1 MKAKRILFIGGD
13 MRQLR
18 AVNRIAECGIE
29 TTVFGFEDTDGKK
42 LSESVDILKDIRD
55 IDSCYD
61 IIILPLPYTLDG
73 ETINISDLR
82 YKINIK
88 EFMAGVSPASI
99 VFAGKID
106 KAFTKIAEDYG
117 LQLIDYFDREELQ
130 ILNAIPT
137 AEGAIQIAMEETA
150 FTIHSS
156 KCLVIGNGRIGGI
169 LSNMLKGIGAD
180 VTVVARKQKDRAKA
194 FSLGMKSI
202 SMVELYEKISGFDII
217 FNTAPSLVLDSDML
231 MKSRRNVLI
240 IDLASKPGGVDF
252 ETARKMGIRVIWALS
267 LPGKV
272 ASDTAGDII
281 GKTILN
287 IIEEVEV
294 KK

>member
-1 MKAKRILFIGGD
+1 MKANKVLFIGGD
-13 MRQLR
+13 MRQIR

-29 TTVFGFEDTDGKK
+29 TAVFGFEDTEGKK
-42 LSESVDILKDIRD
+42 LSECVNILYDIRD
-55 IDSCYD
+55 IYDSYD
-61 IIILPLPYTLDG
+61 VIILPLPYTIDG
-73 ETINISDLR
+73 ETINISGLK
-82 YKINIK
+82 YKINVK
-88 EFMAGVSPASI
+88 DFLSKLSQKSI
-99 VFAGKID
+99 IFAGKSD
-106 KAFTKIAEDYG
+106 KMIMKIAEDYE
-117 LQLIDYFDREELQ
+117 LKIIDYFDREELQ

-137 AEGAIQIAMEETA
+137 AEGAIQIAMEETS

-156 KCLVIGNGRIGGI
+156 KCLVIGNGRIGAI
-169 LSNMLKGIGAD
+169 LSKMLNGIGAD
-180 VTVVARKQKDRAKA
+180 VTVAARKQKDRAKV

-202 SMVELYEKISGFDII
+202 SMVELYEKISEFDII
-217 FNTAPSLVLDSDML
+217 FNTAPNLILDSDML
-231 MKSRRNVLI
+231 MKSRRSVLI

-252 ETARKMGIRVIWALS
+252 ETARKMGIKVIWALS

-272 ASDTAGDII
+272 APDTAGDII